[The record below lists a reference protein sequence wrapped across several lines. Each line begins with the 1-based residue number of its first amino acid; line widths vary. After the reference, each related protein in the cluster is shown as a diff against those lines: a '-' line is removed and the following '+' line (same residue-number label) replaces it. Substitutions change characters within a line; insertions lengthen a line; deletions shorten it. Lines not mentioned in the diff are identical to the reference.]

1 MIERVIDWSI
11 DNRILVLIFTL
22 IVVLAGAESLT
33 RLPLD
38 ALPDLS
44 DVQVIVKTEYPGQA
58 PQFVEDQLT
67 YPLAASL
74 LSVPGT
80 KAVRGFSM
88 FGESFVY
95 VIFKDGTDIYW
106 ARSRILENLSQI
118 GKRLPPGVTPQLG
131 PDASGVGW
139 VLQYALVDKSG
150 RSSAA
155 ELRALQDFYLKLEL
169 QSVDGVAEVASLG
182 GKTRQFQVEVAPSR
196 LAAHKLDM
204 EQVAQALRDA
214 NQASGGAAFDMARA
228 EYLVRAD
235 GYLRTR
241 ADVENIALPL
251 ESGVL
256 RLKQVAGVSEGPQAR
271 RGVAELDGQGDVV
284 GGIVVMRHGE
294 NALRT
299 IEGVKDKLA
308 SLRKGLPAGVEIVTT
323 YDRSSLIERAV
334 RTLRDKLLEESLAVA
349 LICAVFLFH
358 IRSSLVAIVTLP
370 VGILAA
376 LWVMRA
382 QGVSANIMSLGGIAI
397 AVGAMVDGAIVMI
410 ENMHRQLEKSPAAP
424 RWEVVRRSAHEVG
437 PALFFSLLVITL
449 SFLPVFTL
457 TGQEAR
463 LFAPLAYTKTYA
475 MAAAAIL
482 AVTLT
487 PVLMGY
493 AIRGRIPPES
503 ANPLNRALMALYR
516 PLLDAALVHPWR
528 MIALALALLATLAVP
543 LTRMGSE
550 FMPALDEGDLLYMP
564 TTMPGVSADEAA
576 DILRRSDALIAAMPE
591 VAHVFGKAG
600 RAESATDPA
609 PLSML
614 ETTIMLKPK
623 SEWPA
628 GSSRDTAALIRRLD
642 AQVKFA
648 GLTNSWGYPIKTRID
663 MLSTGIRTPLGLKI
677 SGPDAATVEQLALQ
691 AEAALRGLP
700 GTRSVFAER
709 TGAGRY
715 IDVDVDREQAA
726 RYGLSVAAV
735 HKVLQSAMGGEA
747 VTTMVAGRE
756 RYPVSLRYR
765 SAERDSPGA
774 LGRMRIKAAGG
785 ELVQLSDV
793 ARVRVAD
800 GPTEIK
806 SENARPVGYVY
817 IDIATADAGR
827 YLEAAQQALAR
838 ELRLPAAYSIA
849 WQGQYLNY
857 QAGKT
862 RLWSAV
868 ALTLMLVMT
877 LLYMHFRDTRKVL
890 LVLMCLPFSLVGGLW
905 FTYLLGYQMSVAV
918 IIGLIALAGVA
929 AEFGIVMLLYL
940 DQALLALARDRPQPS
955 AAELRAALV
964 GGALLRLRPKAMTVA
979 VILGGLLPVMFSD
992 EAGADVMKHIAA
1004 PLLGGMVS
1012 APLFSLLVI
1021 PAIYSLFHKN
1031 SA

>member
-1 MIERVIDWSI
+1 MIARVIDWSI
-11 DNRILVLIFTL
+11 RNRVLVLIL
-22 IVVLAGAESLT
+22 AAMLVLVGAESVT

-44 DVQVIVKTEYPGQA
+44 DVQVIVRTDYPGQA

-74 LSVPGT
+74 ASVPGT
-80 KAVRGFSM
+80 RAVRGFSM

-95 VIFKDGTDIYW
+95 VIFKDGTDLYW
-106 ARSRILENLSQI
+106 ARSRVLENLAQL
-118 GKRLPPGVTPQLG
+118 GARLPAGVAPQLG

-150 RSSAA
+150 RSSPAD
-155 ELRALQDFYLKLEL
+155 LRALQDFYLKLEL
-169 QSVDGVAEVASLG
+169 QSVPGVAEVASLG
-182 GKTRQFQVEVAPSR
+182 GKARQFQVEVDPAR
-196 LAAHKLDM
+196 LAANKIGI
-204 EQVAQALRDA
+204 EQVAQAVRDA
-214 NQASGGAAFDMARA
+214 NQSSGGAALNMARA
-228 EYLVRAD
+228 EYLVRAN
-235 GYLRTR
+235 GYVKKPSDL
-241 ADVENIALPL
+241 EEIPL
-251 ESGVL
+251 MGESGVL
-256 RLKQVAGVSEGPQAR
+256 RLKQVAAVSEGPQPR
-271 RGVAELDGQGDVV
+271 RGVAELDGQGDAV
-284 GGIVVMRHGE
+284 GGIIVMRHGE
-294 NALRT
+294 NALAT
-299 IEGVKDKLA
+299 IAAVKERLA
-308 SLRKGLPAGVEIVTT
+308 TLRRGLPPGVEIVTT
-323 YDRSSLIERAV
+323 YDRSGLIERAV

-358 IRSSLVAIVTLP
+358 VRSSLVAIVTLP

-376 LWVMRA
+376 LWVMRL

-410 ENMHRQLEKSPAAP
+410 ENMHRQLEREPDAP
-424 RWEVVRRSAHEVG
+424 RWELVRRSAHEVG

-475 MAAAAIL
+475 MAASAIL

-503 ANPLNRALMALYR
+503 ANPVNRALMALYR
-516 PLLDAALVHPWR
+516 PLLDAALRRPWR
-528 MIALALALLATLAVP
+528 MVALAGVLLATLALP
-543 LTRMGSE
+543 LARMGSE

-576 DILRRSDALIAAMPE
+576 EILRRSDRLIAAMPE

-600 RAESATDPA
+600 RADTATDPA

-614 ETTIMLKPK
+614 ETTIALKPK

-628 GSSRDTAALIRRLD
+628 GSSRDTQDLIRKLD
-642 AQVKFA
+642 ATVRFA
-648 GLTNSWGYPIKTRID
+648 GMTNSWGYPIKTRID
-663 MLSTGIRTPLGLKI
+663 MLSTGIRTALGLKI
-677 SGPDAATVEQLALQ
+677 SGPDAAKLEQLALQ
-691 AEAALRGLP
+691 AEAALKGVP

-709 TGAGRY
+709 TGSGRY
-715 IDVDVDREQAA
+715 IDVEVDRAAAA

-735 HKVLQSAMGGEA
+735 QGVLQGALGGEA
-747 VTTMVAGRE
+747 ASTIVSGRE
-756 RYPVSLRYR
+756 RYPVVVRYPA
-765 SAERDSPGA
+765 AERDSPEA
-774 LGRMRIKAAGG
+774 LGRLRLKAADGQ
-785 ELVQLSDV
+785 LVQLRDV

-806 SENARPVGYVY
+806 SENARPVAYVY
-817 IDIATADAGR
+817 IDIDSADAGR
-827 YLEAAQQALAR
+827 YLAAAQQALER
-838 ELRLPAAYSIA
+838 ELKLPPAYSID
-849 WQGQYLNY
+849 WQGQYLAY
-857 QAGKT
+857 QHGKA
-862 RLWSAV
+862 RLFSAV
-868 ALTLMLVMT
+868 ALTVLLVT
-877 LLYMHFRDTRKVL
+877 LLLYVHFHDLRKVL
-890 LVLMCLPFSLVGGLW
+890 LVLACLPFSLVGGLW
-905 FTYLLGYQMSVAV
+905 FTYLLGYQLSVAV
-918 IIGLIALAGVA
+918 VIGLIALAGVA

-940 DQALLALARDRPQPS
+940 DQAVLALKERD
-955 AAELRAALV
+955 AASLRGALV
-964 GGALLRLRPKAMTVA
+964 AGALLRLRPKAMTVA
-979 VILGGLLPVMFSD
+979 VILGGLLPVMFSSQ
-992 EAGADVMKHIAA
+992 AGADVMKHIAA

-1021 PAIYSLFHKN
+1021 PAVYSLLQRK
-1031 SA
+1031 AR